1 MTDRQFTEDK
11 LVIATHN
18 VGKMREIEA
27 LFASF
32 DFTILSAKGLGLAE
46 PAETEDSFVGNAVL
60 KAKAQHLHRV
70 RQRWPTTL
78 VYQLLH

>member
-27 LFASF
+27 LFAGF
-32 DFTILSAKGLGLAE
+32 DFTIISAKSLGLAE
-46 PAETEDSFVGNAVL
+46 PKRL
-60 KAKAQHLHRV
+60 KIAFLAMLF
-70 RQRWPTTL
+70 
-78 VYQLLH
+78 